1 MTAKSPAAPGRSA
14 TRGARHGR
22 GPLDPRKVLTA
33 IREVVYDWDLSSD
46 QIAWGA
52 NAAAVLGLRDIATVA
67 TGTAFALRSDPADG
81 KTRHEAVL
89 RSQETDAGDGVL
101 YRAAY
106 GFSAGPNG
114 PAPITGKAAWS
125 ARTRG
130 APGRAR

>member
-101 YRAAY
+101 YRAER
-106 GFSAGPNG
+106 AGPHRG
-114 PAPITGKAAWS
+114 QRTLVRRTG
-125 ARTRG
+125 G
-130 APGRAR
+130 APGTCAWRAAH